1 MLKEGQIRVSNRMF
15 CSSYGSC
22 LVVCYGIE
30 SGESRKTNKCIFTHF
45 KAFCYVK
52 QLSVMDKKRDVR
64 VCFRLMW
71 LLPQLSFTTAAA
83 DLVLW
88 IGWGAVSCTTSTC
101 NNNSFV
107 MKRRRKREKSIPFVA
122 ASCVIITGKTTL
134 LTAIWLSCWI
144 HFQSSL

>member
-71 LLPQLSFTTAAA
+71 LLPQLSFTTAAPSIWSCELGEA
-83 DLVLW
+83 LSAVLP
-88 IGWGAVSCTTSTC
+88 VL
-101 NNNSFV
+101 
-107 MKRRRKREKSIPFVA
+107 
-122 ASCVIITGKTTL
+122 VIITVL
-134 LTAIWLSCWI
+134 L
-144 HFQSSL
+144 

>member
-1 MLKEGQIRVSNRMF
+1 MLKEGQIRVSGGMF

-45 KAFCYVK
+45 KAFCDVN

-71 LLPQLSFTTAAA
+71 LLPQLSFTAAAA
-83 DLVLW
+83 DLVL
-88 IGWGAVSCTTSTC
+88 
-101 NNNSFV
+101 
-107 MKRRRKREKSIPFVA
+107 
-122 ASCVIITGKTTL
+122 
-134 LTAIWLSCWI
+134 
-144 HFQSSL
+144 